1 MIFNLIPGLV
11 SFFLINQFA
20 EIVNQIPSDVQLWNY
35 ILLVFIGT
43 LAGILLM
50 FDESKNFGRFLIS
63 LGVIFNIIF
72 LILTLETPQKD
83 SLAYNIVANIFF
95 LSPFYFTTAI
105 YTYKLH
111 SRHVPPQ
118 LLKTN
123 KPVHFSIYGLPQG
136 AAIVVTVNGKQYSP
150 SLYINGDYLLRV
162 DEGVDKYYWSVPR
175 QITVGNVTYTPD
187 IESGVA
193 NPYKHVDVHYS
204 ISNPS
209 PTPPPRYVTFIIR
222 GLPPSQKATI
232 KVENIT
238 YTADSSLVVTI
249 EGRWVAKGV
258 KVGNDVYSPF
268 PHNGYAR
275 FGDTIVIDYRKV
287 SVGSIKPRNLSN
299 APSMTLH
306 PAGLTKWDPKVW
318 VGKMLYVYEI
328 LDVIGEGG
336 NGNILKGE
344 YNGKEVAVKVLKL
357 DRGDAEEYFKDW
369 IKESSNLVTIS
380 SNPKVVKIY
389 SVYVNEQVIE
399 DILKGNLK
407 LYKTYPPMIAMELM
421 KGGTLADILLN
432 DSFYYSSKW
441 EKTVYRAIK
450 DVAEA
455 LSFIHSQGY
464 VHMDVK
470 PQNIFLTERPSQPY
484 ELDKVEFKLGDLG
497 SAVRINGKISQ
508 LTPLYS
514 PPEVYDG
521 VAKPYIDVFALGMTM
536 YVVLTRKDNRP
547 DLNEINEAFDCYVK
561 NDVNCVKAK
570 VSASKSKLSSWDP
583 NVPDAVKPL
592 IRSMLS
598 PDPLKRPTAK
608 EVVEYLNRIIT

>member
-1 MIFNLIPGLV
+1 MIPKYLIVIFPLFLLSSYYFYQLGMGTISLIYLVLYLAFILSYVFMRNNIVPMIFNLIPGLV
-11 SFFLINQFA
+11 PIFLINQLA
-20 EIVNQIPSDVQLWNY
+20 EIGNQTPSDVLGSY
-35 ILLVFIGT
+35 IFFVLIAT

-50 FDESKNFGRFLIS
+50 FNKSKAGNFLIG
-63 LGVIFNIIF
+63 LGVFFNIIF
-72 LILTLETPQKD
+72 LISSFGTTQND
-83 SLAYNIVANIFF
+83 SLVFDIIS

-111 SRHVPPQ
+111 SNHVHRKASKRRFRKRYKLHSRHVRPQ

-136 AAIVVTVNGKQYSP
+136 AVIVVTVNGKQYSP
-150 SLYINGDYLLRV
+150 SQYVSGVYVLRV

-175 QITVGNVTYTPD
+175 QITVGHVTYTPD

-193 NPYKHVDVHYS
+193 NPYQVVMVKYS

-209 PTPPPRYVTFIIR
+209 PTPQVT
-222 GLPPSQKATI
+222 
-232 KVENIT
+232 
-238 YTADSSLVVTI
+238 
-249 EGRWVAKGV
+249 
-258 KVGNDVYSPF
+258 
-268 PHNGYAR
+268 
-275 FGDTIVIDYRKV
+275 
-287 SVGSIKPRNLSN
+287 VGSIKPSNLSN
-299 APSMTLH
+299 APSMKLH

-318 VGKMLYVYEI
+318 VGKMLYVYKI

-336 NGNILKGE
+336 NGYVLKGE

-357 DRGDAEEYFKDW
+357 DRGDAGEYFKDL

-407 LYKTYPPMIAMELM
+407 LYETFPPMIAMELM
-421 KGGTLADILLN
+421 KGGTLADILL
-432 DSFYYSSKW
+432 DDPFYYSSKW

-450 DVAEA
+450 DVVEA

-536 YVVLTRKDNRP
+536 YVLLTRKDDRP
-547 DLNEINEAFDCYVK
+547 DLNEMNEAFDCYVN

-583 NVPDAVKPL
+583 NVPGAVKPL